1 MEKRIYTASE
11 GKTFR
16 RKVDGHI
23 MGNRMVLGNFVDGT
37 PDEIDNYEEV
47 VDENPI
53 EDNPR
58 HRRMLMRGRMNP
70 HRPSLR
76 KKQ

>member
-16 RKVDGHI
+16 RKSDGHI
-23 MGNRMVLGNFVDGT
+23 MGTSMILGNFHGGT
-37 PDEIDNYEEV
+37 PDVIENYEEV

-58 HRRMLMRGRMNP
+58 HRRKPMRGKMNP

-76 KKQ
+76 KK

>member
-11 GKTFR
+11 GMTFR
-16 RKVDGHI
+16 RKRDSHI
-23 MGNRMVLGNFVDGT
+23 MGNRMILGNLIDGT
-37 PDEIDNYEEV
+37 PDTIDNYEEV

-58 HRRMLMRGRMNP
+58 HRRMPMRGRMNP
-70 HRPSLR
+70 HRPSLKR
-76 KKQ
+76 K